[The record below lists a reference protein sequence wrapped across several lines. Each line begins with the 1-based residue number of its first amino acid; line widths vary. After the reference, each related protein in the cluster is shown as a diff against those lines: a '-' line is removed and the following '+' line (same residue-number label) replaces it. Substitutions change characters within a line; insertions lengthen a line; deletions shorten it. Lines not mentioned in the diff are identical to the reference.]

1 MSPRQLIIK
10 LLDRFESSNAYADI
24 ILETEL
30 REQKLSE
37 KNKGLIQEIFFGII
51 RWRNHLD
58 WIIKK
63 IYQGQLQKTPRFIRY
78 ILQIGLYQLI
88 FMNRIPEYAAINEA
102 VELAKIKGGTYWGKK
117 VNAILRSY
125 QRGKPNIDFP
135 QLASNPVEFIAV
147 YYSHPEWIIKRW
159 IDRFG
164 VDNTILLCEANN
176 KTPLLSL
183 RVNTIKISVQE
194 LQNRLAQFDVLTSQS
209 TYLKNFIQ
217 AQSLPDLSQFRVFQ
231 EGMFSIQDASAGLAC
246 VLLNPQPGD
255 KIVDLCAAPGG
266 KTTFL
271 AELTKDEADIFAV
284 DANLQRLNL
293 IRQNLNRLKLKS
305 VQLVQA
311 DGTQYSSQKVDKAIV
326 DAPCSGLGVLSKRID
341 LRWKRIPDQ
350 LEELSEL
357 QLKLL
362 QNAAKLV
369 KPGGVIVYCT
379 CTIEPEENE
388 QIIDKFLIENKDF
401 RLEPASKFVS
411 KVLTTSE
418 GFVYTFPHR
427 HGIDGSFAARL
438 IKL

>member
-1 MSPRQLIIK
+1 MSPRQLIVK
-10 LLDRFESSNAYADI
+10 LLDRFERSNAYADI

-37 KNKGLIQEIFFGII
+37 KNKGLVQEIFFGII
-51 RWRNHLD
+51 RWRNRLD

-63 IYQGQLQKTPRFIRY
+63 IYHGQLEKTPRFIRY
-78 ILQIGLYQLI
+78 ILQIALYQLI
-88 FMNRIPEYAAINEA
+88 FMDRIPEYAAIHEA
-102 VELAKIKGGTYWGKK
+102 VELAKTKGGTYWGKK
-117 VNAILRSY
+117 VNAILRSF
-125 QRGKPNIDFP
+125 QRSEHKIDFP
-135 QLASNPVEFIAV
+135 ELSTNPVEFIAV
-147 YYSHPEWIIKRW
+147 YYSHPEWMVKRW
-159 IDRFG
+159 IERFG
-164 VDNTILLCEANN
+164 IDDTILLCEANN

-194 LQNRLAQFDVLTSQS
+194 LQSRLAQVDVLTSQS
-209 TYLKNFIQ
+209 PYLKNFIQ
-217 AQSLPDLSQFRVFQ
+217 AQNLPDLSQFQSFQ
-231 EGMFSIQDASAGLAC
+231 EGLFSIQDVSAGLAC
-246 VLLNPQPGD
+246 VLLSPRPGD

-266 KTTFL
+266 KSTFL
-271 AELTKDEADIFAV
+271 AELTKDEGDIFAV

-311 DGTQYSSQKVDKAIV
+311 DGTQYSSQKVDKLIV
-326 DAPCSGLGVLSKRID
+326 DAPCSGLGVLSKRVD
-341 LRWKRIPDQ
+341 LRWKRTPGQ

-388 QIIDKFLIENKDF
+388 QIIDKFFIENKNF
-401 RLEPASKFVS
+401 RLEPASKFIS
-411 KVLTTSE
+411 KELTTSE
-418 GFVYTFPHR
+418 GFVYTLPHQ

>member
-1 MSPRQLIIK
+1 MSPRQLIVK
-10 LLDRFESSNAYADI
+10 LLDRFERSNAYADI

-51 RWRNHLD
+51 RWRNRLD

-63 IYQGQLQKTPRFIRY
+63 IYHGQLEKTPRFIRY
-78 ILQIGLYQLI
+78 ILQIALYQLI
-88 FMNRIPEYAAINEA
+88 FMDRIPEYAAIHEA

-117 VNAILRSY
+117 VNAILRSF
-125 QRGKPNIDFP
+125 QRSEHKIDFP
-135 QLASNPVEFIAV
+135 ELSTNPVEFIAV
-147 YYSHPEWIIKRW
+147 YYSHPEWMVQRW
-159 IDRFG
+159 IERFG
-164 VDNTILLCEANN
+164 IDDTILLCEANN

-194 LQNRLAQFDVLTSQS
+194 LQSRLAQVDVLTSQS
-209 TYLKNFIQ
+209 PYLKNFIQ
-217 AQSLPDLSQFRVFQ
+217 AQNLPDLSQFQSFQ
-231 EGMFSIQDASAGLAC
+231 EGLFSIQDVSAGLAC
-246 VLLNPQPGD
+246 VLLSPRPGD

-311 DGTQYSSQKVDKAIV
+311 DGTQYSSQKVDKLIV
-326 DAPCSGLGVLSKRID
+326 DAPCSGLGVLSKRVD
-341 LRWKRIPDQ
+341 LRWKRTPGQ

-388 QIIDKFLIENKDF
+388 QIVDKFLIENKNF
-401 RLEPASKFVS
+401 RLEPASKFIS
-411 KVLTTSE
+411 KELTTSE
-418 GFVYTFPHR
+418 GFVYTLPHQ

>member
-1 MSPRQLIIK
+1 MPPRQLIVK
-10 LLDRFESSNAYADI
+10 LLDRFERSNAYADT

-51 RWRNHLD
+51 RWRNRLD

-63 IYQGQLQKTPRFIRY
+63 IYHGQLEKTPRFIRY

-88 FMNRIPEYAAINEA
+88 FMDRIPEYAAIHEA

-117 VNAILRSY
+117 VNAILRSF
-125 QRGKPNIDFP
+125 QRSEHKIDFP
-135 QLASNPVEFIAV
+135 ELSTNPVEFIAV
-147 YYSHPEWIIKRW
+147 YYSHPEWMVKRW
-159 IDRFG
+159 IERFG
-164 VDNTILLCEANN
+164 IDDTILLCEANN

-194 LQNRLAQFDVLTSQS
+194 LQSRLAQVDVLTSQS
-209 TYLKNFIQ
+209 PYLKNFIQ
-217 AQSLPDLSQFRVFQ
+217 AQGLPDLSQLQLFQ
-231 EGMFSIQDASAGLAC
+231 KGMFSIQDVSAGLAC
-246 VLLNPQPGD
+246 VLLSPRPGD

-305 VQLVQA
+305 VQLLQA
-311 DGTQYSSQKVDKAIV
+311 DGTQYSSQKVDKLIV
-326 DAPCSGLGVLSKRID
+326 DAPCSGLGVLSKRVD
-341 LRWKRIPDQ
+341 LRWKRTPGQ

-362 QNAAKLV
+362 QNATKLV

-388 QIIDKFLIENKDF
+388 QIVDKFLIENKNF
-401 RLEPASKFVS
+401 RLEPASKFIS
-411 KVLTTSE
+411 KELTTSE
-418 GFVYTFPHR
+418 GFVYTLPHQ